1 MIEVNKKLNSRSV
14 LSRILKAA
22 IYGSITYFIFYY
34 LPTVVLSTGLLPLDY
49 GTTLMDFTLL
59 SVFFVVMGQLFSG
72 TIYGCGFGIARAL
85 VIITYF
91 FSVADG
97 GIFSL
102 ILPITEVAIKLTIDI
117 STILLM
123 IVSVSLFDI
132 AKNLLE
138 AINILAQKSTKI
150 DFI

>member
-1 MIEVNKKLNSRSV
+1 
-14 LSRILKAA
+14 
-22 IYGSITYFIFYY
+22 
-34 LPTVVLSTGLLPLDY
+34 
-49 GTTLMDFTLL
+49 
-59 SVFFVVMGQLFSG
+59 MGQLFSG

-102 ILPITEVAIKLTIDI
+102 ILPITEVAIKLTVDI

-123 IVSVSLFDI
+123 IISVSLFDI

-150 DFI
+150 EFI

>member
-1 MIEVNKKLNSRSV
+1 MIEVNKKLNFRSV
-14 LSRILKAA
+14 LPRIIKAT

-34 LPTVVLSTGLLPLDY
+34 LPTVILSTGLLPLDY
-49 GTTLMDFTLL
+49 GTTLMDFTLI

-102 ILPITEVAIKLTIDI
+102 ILPITEVAIKLTVDI

-123 IVSVSLFDI
+123 IISVSLFDI

-150 DFI
+150 EFI

>member
-1 MIEVNKKLNSRSV
+1 MIEVNKKLNFRSV
-14 LSRILKAA
+14 LPRIIKAT

-34 LPTVVLSTGLLPLDY
+34 LPTVILSTGLLPLDY
-49 GTTLMDFTLL
+49 GATLMDFTLI

-102 ILPITEVAIKLTIDI
+102 ILPITEVAIKLTVDI

-123 IVSVSLFDI
+123 IISVSLFDI

-150 DFI
+150 EFI